1 MSTYYV
7 SCKNTRP
14 GNGSSENPFQTI
26 GQAARIAR
34 SGDTVIVGGGVYRE
48 WVDPLYGGI
57 SDRERIVYRAA
68 DGEKPV
74 VSGAEVVGNWCRDA
88 DGVWTA
94 VIDNRLLG
102 EINPFQ
108 ELIYGDWFDG
118 FGRTHHTGEVYLDG
132 EALFEADQES
142 ELLSAEKK
150 FWLAKVED
158 GRTIL
163 RVGFGEI
170 DPNEHLIEVSVR
182 PCCFFPRRQGVNYLT
197 LSGLEF
203 CQAASQWAPPT
214 AFQSAA
220 VGTHWSKG
228 SAACGWT
235 GRPRAPA

>member
-1 MSTYYV
+1 M

-108 ELIYGDWFDG
+108 
-118 FGRTHHTGEVYLDG
+118 
-132 EALFEADQES
+132 
-142 ELLSAEKK
+142 
-150 FWLAKVED
+150 
-158 GRTIL
+158 
-163 RVGFGEI
+163 
-170 DPNEHLIEVSVR
+170 
-182 PCCFFPRRQGVNYLT
+182 
-197 LSGLEF
+197 
-203 CQAASQWAPPT
+203 
-214 AFQSAA
+214 
-220 VGTHWSKG
+220 
-228 SAACGWT
+228 
-235 GRPRAPA
+235 